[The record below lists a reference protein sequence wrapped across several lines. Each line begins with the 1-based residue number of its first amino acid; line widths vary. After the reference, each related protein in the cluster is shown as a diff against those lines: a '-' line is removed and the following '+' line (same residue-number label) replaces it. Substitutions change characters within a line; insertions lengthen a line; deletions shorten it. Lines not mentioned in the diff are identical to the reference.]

1 MSNENQNLQENEIED
16 EMENDF
22 LELDENIINKL
33 VPKDELK
40 NFEIDINE
48 IMKSGCNRQIAEYA
62 LMKYNIQEKLKKE
75 NQDYIE
81 SKTEIKN
88 DIINKLGP
96 KLSDLLKDE
105 NRRDEDVEYDPF
117 FEEVIDEIVKDL
129 LTKKTKNI
137 IDVNLI
143 KKGVVQL
150 ISNEN
155 YNFDKFKNDKE
166 KYIKIREPI
175 IEAAL
180 RLVKKIVNK
189 KKSEDSEEFEDS
201 DEYKEFVKEYYGN
214 EKIEAF
220 IWILFIK
227 IKKNIIIFKY
237 TIINS

>member
-33 VPKDELK
+33 VPKDELR

-117 FEEVIDEIVKDL
+117 FEEVIDEIVIDL
-129 LTKKTKNI
+129 LKKKTKNI

-220 IWILFIK
+220 I
-227 IKKNIIIFKY
+227 
-237 TIINS
+237 

>member
-16 EMENDF
+16 DMENDF

-129 LTKKTKNI
+129 LIKKTKNI

-220 IWILFIK
+220 I
-227 IKKNIIIFKY
+227 
-237 TIINS
+237 

>member
-155 YNFDKFKNDKE
+155 YNFDKFKKDKE

-220 IWILFIK
+220 I
-227 IKKNIIIFKY
+227 
-237 TIINS
+237 

>member
-16 EMENDF
+16 DMENEF

-105 NRRDEDVEYDPF
+105 NRRDEDVEYVPF
-117 FEEVIDEIVKDL
+117 FEEVIDEIVIDL
-129 LTKKTKNI
+129 LKKKTKNI

-189 KKSEDSEEFEDS
+189 KRSEDSEEFEDS
-201 DEYKEFVKEYYGN
+201 DEYKEFVREYYGN

-220 IWILFIK
+220 I
-227 IKKNIIIFKY
+227 
-237 TIINS
+237 

>member
-117 FEEVIDEIVKDL
+117 FEEVIDEIVNDL

-220 IWILFIK
+220 I
-227 IKKNIIIFKY
+227 
-237 TIINS
+237 